1 MSSSDLPLGDRKIAE
16 MLDSEE
22 SEAGAKLRE
31 VIHSEIEPEQ
41 FATREYMT
49 AMSIAL
55 A

>member
-1 MSSSDLPLGDRKIAE
+1 MSSHDLPLGDRKIAE

-31 VIHSEIEPEQ
+31 IIHEEIQPETL
-41 FATREYMT
+41 ATREYMT